1 MNYSSLFF
9 IDLVYFLFR
18 SHFKNKFTTLHDV
31 RVRDRELVVWL
42 SVKGYRLYIYILCA
56 VIMCNNLEISTFD
69 SMDYGFRTQRR
80 SKHKLSRCRM
90 DRIETESSEYI
101 PCRHLS
107 TVLITDQAIWLCSIE
122 FTAHLTHLLCR
133 AQPLLKA
140 ALLRQA
146 AETLEFNPTEEELEA
161 AVDAHMANM
170 EAQMSRQ
177 GLNLEMYCSFLNTTV
192 EQLRTDCRG
201 EAAANLRAQ
210 ATVDKIVQL
219 ENLKATPEEMGEAL
233 VLVCRQNNMTMEQ
246 LKPYVDA
253 EFEKAIETNVLTG
266 KVLRLIRDAATV
278 TVGVDNEQK

>member
-1 MNYSSLFF
+1 MQAYSDERGEM
-9 IDLVYFLFR
+9 DLQ
-18 SHFKNKFTTLHDV
+18 
-31 RVRDRELVVWL
+31 DR
-42 SVKGYRLYIYILCA
+42 
-56 VIMCNNLEISTFD
+56 
-69 SMDYGFRTQRR
+69 
-80 SKHKLSRCRM
+80 
-90 DRIETESSEYI
+90 
-101 PCRHLS
+101 
-107 TVLITDQAIWLCSIE
+107 
-122 FTAHLTHLLCR
+122 
-133 AQPLLKA
+133 
-140 ALLRQA
+140 LLRQA

-192 EQLRTDCRG
+192 EQLRIDCRG